1 VLVNLGYPLNNS
13 VNQSNTINFNWQSPV
28 VNAER
33 YYLKISDDSLQNN
46 LIYFDSVD
54 NITNKT
60 VGPLELNKKFYWSV
74 SFRDTFDYEVSSE
87 IRNFRTGILTVN
99 LFTPINNAIV
109 VPLNTYLIWKKPVI
123 NATRYKLILSRDSL
137 QNDIVLNDS
146 AITDTLRYISGL
158 EYETFYYWSVTAYDT
173 LGNVKTSDVWKFL
186 STSFLINPPFASR
199 IYNNSVNFVWHKMA
213 GAVSYKLEVAE
224 DYEFTRKVFVDSAI
238 TDTVK
243 FVDPLPY
250 SFSYY
255 WRVSLKDANGYFRT
269 SQIWIFSRDFPAPV
283 ELSGFVSE
291 VNQNNVKLNWST
303 ASETNNSGFDIERS
317 ANGIWLKIGTIS
329 GNGNSTVEN
338 KYSYTDKNL
347 NSGIYNYR
355 LKQLDFNGNFE
366 YFDLENEV
374 NIGIPLKYELSQN
387 YPNPFNPSTKIN
399 FNLPADVHVSLK
411 IFDMTGRE
419 IKTLVNEVKTAGYH
433 SVLFSG
439 NDISSGVY
447 FYILKT
453 DNFKAGRKM
462 LLLK

>member
-1 VLVNLGYPLNNS
+1 MLIVNL
-13 VNQSNTINFNWQSPV
+13 I
-28 VNAER
+28 
-33 YYLKISDDSLQNN
+33 
-46 LIYFDSVD
+46 
-54 NITNKT
+54 
-60 VGPLELNKKFYWSV
+60 
-74 SFRDTFDYEVSSE
+74 
-87 IRNFRTGILTVN
+87 
-99 LFTPINNAIV
+99 TPINNAIV

-238 TDTVK
+238 TDTVRL
-243 FVDPLPY
+243 VDPLPY

-255 WRVSLKDANGYFRT
+255 WKVSLKDINGYFRT
-269 SQIWIFSRDFPAPV
+269 SQVWIFSRDFPVPV

-291 VNQNNVKLNWST
+291 VNQNNVKLNWTT

-317 ANGIWLKIGTIS
+317 DNGIWLKIGSVS
-329 GNGNSTVEN
+329 GNGNSNVEN
-338 KYSYTDKNL
+338 NYSYTDKNL
-347 NSGIYNYR
+347 NTGIYNYR

-366 YFDLENEV
+366 YYDLENEV

-453 DNFKAGRKM
+453 NNFKAGRKM
-462 LLLK
+462 LLIK